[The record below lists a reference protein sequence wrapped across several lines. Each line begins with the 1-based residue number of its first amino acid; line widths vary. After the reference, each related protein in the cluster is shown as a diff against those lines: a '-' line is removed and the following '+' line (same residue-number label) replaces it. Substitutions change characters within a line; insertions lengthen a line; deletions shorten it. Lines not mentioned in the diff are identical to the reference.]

1 SIRVSSSLQGLRIPK
16 KLPHSTQVSL
26 TADDS
31 KLWCLYVFFVMCNP
45 QNNLQ
50 NLAGQLSDVL
60 ENLSPI
66 SQHDELEAKFREER
80 AVLEAKYEKL
90 YQPIYAKDKTAQGYF
105 RNTVPS
111 SFCLGKINKI
121 QHCFMCSI
129 SERGVLSFW
138 LTALQNN
145 DVTSHEVTMHDE
157 EALRTEIDWY
167 PAKCVTQKILKKKP
181 KKGSTNPAPFTKV
194 EDCESFFSFFMKI
207 STRTDNASCSL
218 MHAEELQNLMEQDY
232 EIGFTI
238 RDKIIPHAVHGLLV
252 RLWKD
257 MSLTWSSVVWLKKR
271 IPNARFHCMAGN
283 ERSNAD
289 SRWNDIVGF

>member
-1 SIRVSSSLQGLRIPK
+1 MF
-16 KLPHSTQVSL
+16 
-26 TADDS
+26 
-31 KLWCLYVFFVMCNP
+31 FFVMCNP

-66 SQHDELEAKFREER
+66 SQHDELEGKFREER

-167 PAKCVTQKILKKKP
+167 PAKRLTQKILKKKP
-181 KKGSTNPAPFTKV
+181 KKGSTNPAPSTK
-194 EDCESFFSFFMKI
+194 
-207 STRTDNASCSL
+207 
-218 MHAEELQNLMEQDY
+218 ELQNLMEQDY

-289 SRWNDIVGF
+289 SRWNDMVGF

>member
-1 SIRVSSSLQGLRIPK
+1 MF
-16 KLPHSTQVSL
+16 
-26 TADDS
+26 
-31 KLWCLYVFFVMCNP
+31 FFVMCNP

-80 AVLEAKYEKL
+80 AVLEAKYEKS
-90 YQPIYAKDKTAQGYF
+90 YQPIYAKLTQEDTKMDEGEDKTSQ
-105 RNTVPS
+105 
-111 SFCLGKINKI
+111 
-121 QHCFMCSI
+121 
-129 SERGVLSFW
+129 ERGVLSFW

-167 PAKCVTQKILKKKP
+167 PAKCLTQKILKKKP
-181 KKGSTNPAPFTKV
+181 KKD
-194 EDCESFFSFFMKI
+194 EDEDI
-207 STRTDNASCSL
+207 DEDR
-218 MHAEELQNLMEQDY
+218 ELQNLMEQDY
-232 EIGFTI
+232 EIGY
-238 RDKIIPHAVHGLLV
+238 IIPHAVHDLLV

-289 SRWNDIVGF
+289 SRWNDMVGF

>member
-1 SIRVSSSLQGLRIPK
+1 LRIPK

-31 KLWCLYVFFVMCNP
+31 SPPVTPSPSILLYRRGSRLLSSPLLLNLSSPNP
-45 QNNLQ
+45 QKMSNTSSILLLNNLQ

-145 DVTSHEVTMHDE
+145 DVTSHVVTMHDE

-194 EDCESFFSFFMKI
+194 EDCESFFSFFNPPEMKI

-271 IPNARFHCMAGN
+271 
-283 ERSNAD
+283 
-289 SRWNDIVGF
+289 

>member
-1 SIRVSSSLQGLRIPK
+1 MF
-16 KLPHSTQVSL
+16 
-26 TADDS
+26 
-31 KLWCLYVFFVMCNP
+31 FFVMCNP

-105 RNTVPS
+105 RNTMPS

-167 PAKCVTQKILKKKP
+167 PAKCLTQKILKKKP

-194 EDCESFFSFFMKI
+194 EDYSDCCKSLSNFLVNVFS
-207 STRTDNASCSL
+207 NASCSL

-271 IPNARFHCMAGN
+271 IPNARFHRMAGN